1 LFIVAGWLTAVG
13 IGTGCFASSGTRA
26 ATDEVIA
33 FACSFAVAVPI
44 ASAMPLILGG
54 KTSRAVEPMLAIALA
69 IVASGGMIY
78 VFLWAAPSLVRSR
91 MGYWEFLRLQHL
103 VLFAASMSASLCA
116 PLGAIVGGAIGTIAG
131 LLVLLARRTPKLT
144 AGLVA
149 GLLLACA
156 SGPVQSFAFG
166 RATDLVL
173 EWRLEGG
180 KWAVSSI
187 SQNEIASALGAT
199 IGAVLGAVIA
209 SAVMHVRRGSI
220 LNVRRC
226 PSLRESMQQTWPVES
241 AVNGHS

>member
-13 IGTGCFASSGTRA
+13 IGAGCFALSGTRA
-26 ATDEVIA
+26 SIDELIA

-54 KTSRAVEPMLAIALA
+54 KSSQAVEALLAIAIV
-69 IVASGGMIY
+69 IVASGGITY
-78 VFLWAAPSLVRSR
+78 VFLWAAPSLVRSH

-103 VLFAASMSASLCA
+103 VLFAASMSVTLCA
-116 PLGAIVGGAIGTIAG
+116 RLGAIIGGGIGTIAG
-131 LLVLLARRTPKLT
+131 LLVLLARRTPKLA

-166 RATDLVL
+166 LATDLVL

-187 SQNEIASALGAT
+187 SQNEIASALGAA

-209 SAVMHVRRGSI
+209 AAVIYVRRGSF
-220 LNVRRC
+220 LNVGRVR
-226 PSLRESMQQTWPVES
+226 
-241 AVNGHS
+241 A